1 MGNGTR
7 IADGDGDGVKADGGS
22 VGVANV
28 RQFRRN

>member
-7 IADGDGDGVKADGGS
+7 IADGDGVKADGGS